1 VRAAC
6 LGLAFVGVALLMNLQ
21 RIFLGTTTD
30 LSLQR
35 LPWQAN
41 PLGLFL
47 ASDALWALAAMLRT
61 PPPAT
66 AVGSSLAIA
75 LLLPV
80 MFVTGALSND
90 HQLRDDFVVGQSW
103 PQAQRGD
110 EIRWV
115 YTRLPVSD
123 PAFRDAAA
131 AFVEP
136 LRPQHDVNSED
147 VAIYFTD
154 SLDTARSV
162 GRASALATLC
172 RYEDGTPDRWHN
184 GQYDCFAA
192 HVSFSDRVAALA
204 AAVPR
209 DRPGDVARYVVAR
222 AACTDIPVAP
232 VPSAGV
238 AAQDFCS
245 HTDLPALHDAL
256 QEAYGDDELT
266 TWLAEPRVAP

>member
-1 VRAAC
+1 
-6 LGLAFVGVALLMNLQ
+6 
-21 RIFLGTTTD
+21 
-30 LSLQR
+30 
-35 LPWQAN
+35 
-41 PLGLFL
+41 
-47 ASDALWALAAMLRT
+47 
-61 PPPAT
+61 
-66 AVGSSLAIA
+66 
-75 LLLPV
+75 
-80 MFVTGALSND
+80 
-90 HQLRDDFVVGQSW
+90 
-103 PQAQRGD
+103 
-110 EIRWV
+110 
-115 YTRLPVSD
+115 VSD

-147 VAIYFTD
+147 GAIYFTD

-232 VPSAGV
+232 DPSAGV